1 MSRAGVEPA
10 PYELQSYALP
20 SSPRDAKATLITLP
34 LPDPRGSSRDVTGF
48 PAAHNL
54 YVAPTPLG
62 IPSPTGP
69 LPRLSRVGASSPYSP
84 LPVRR
89 HPYRPTLPVSS
100 QA

>member
-20 SSPRDAKATLITLP
+20 SSPRDEKATLITLP

-54 YVAPTPLG
+54 YVGPAPLG
-62 IPSPTGP
+62 IPSPTG
-69 LPRLSRVGASSPYSP
+69 L
-84 LPVRR
+84 
-89 HPYRPTLPVSS
+89 TLTP
-100 QA
+100 AAA